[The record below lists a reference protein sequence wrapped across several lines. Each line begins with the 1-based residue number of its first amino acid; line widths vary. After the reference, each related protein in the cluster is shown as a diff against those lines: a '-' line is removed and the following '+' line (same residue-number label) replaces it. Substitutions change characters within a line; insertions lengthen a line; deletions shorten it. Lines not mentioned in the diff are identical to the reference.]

1 MGKATSARLAR
12 TDRNGEPCTGRNAV
26 VERIMMTRHKRNEAL
41 AAMKERIHR
50 QRWRDSF
57 WIDRPETDEPC
68 AVGGNTTL
76 EHFLLALEGYAFALE
91 WDRRETEAQRMLQRW
106 G

>member
-1 MGKATSARLAR
+1 M
-12 TDRNGEPCTGRNAV
+12 DNAD
-26 VERIMMTRHKRNEAL
+26 EAL